1 MHDNGTQTIKAEVVE
16 PIVEA
21 PETCR
26 EEANTSSSYSPSPRT
41 VYTCNDGKV
50 GLHRLM
56 LVKTPFYSQPTL
68 VKRHLICRVQSGT
81 FLDLSRVQGGLCG
94 VLWLL
99 CLIDTCFSFSVC
111 SLRCTHSY
119 KC

>member
-50 GLHRLM
+50 GLRRLT
-56 LVKTPFYSQPTL
+56 LLTAPVCSQPTL
-68 VKRHLICRVQSGT
+68 AKRAVSSAVPNQEPA
-81 FLDLSRVQGGLCG
+81 
-94 VLWLL
+94 
-99 CLIDTCFSFSVC
+99 
-111 SLRCTHSY
+111 
-119 KC
+119 

>member
-1 MHDNGTQTIKAEVVE
+1 MSPEPMHDNGTQTIKAEVVE

-50 GLHRLM
+50 GLHH
-56 LVKTPFYSQPTL
+56 VTL
-68 VKRHLICRVQSGT
+68 LTAPALSKSFWQTTVSSALPSHVCLLPNFFQIFFFQFLT
-81 FLDLSRVQGGLCG
+81 F
-94 VLWLL
+94 VL
-99 CLIDTCFSFSVC
+99 
-111 SLRCTHSY
+111 
-119 KC
+119 

>member
-50 GLHRLM
+50 GLHR
-56 LVKTPFYSQPTL
+56 VTL
-68 VKRHLICRVQSGT
+68 LTAPALPKPLLADHRFTCPDESTVFSLT
-81 FLDLSRVQGGLCG
+81 F
-94 VLWLL
+94 VL
-99 CLIDTCFSFSVC
+99 
-111 SLRCTHSY
+111 
-119 KC
+119 